1 MMLRLLVAALSL
13 LLPICAAASDRV
25 ALVVGMANYQNVV
38 ALDNT
43 VRDADAIG
51 ETLRGIGFDV
61 TQLDNPTADQFREA
75 IDKFSFRSE
84 TADLALIYYAG
95 HAVEVEGQN
104 FLIPVDAR
112 VSSNKDIQRQAISL
126 NELLTAVDR
135 ARKMRIVI
143 LDSCRDNP
151 FGDDIDSAQT
161 AAVSAS
167 GQATRSI
174 GGGRGLAPPSPERG
188 TLVAFAARPGEKAF
202 DGEGDHS
209 PFALAL
215 MKNLPQPGLEIS
227 LMFRQIRDDVLRETG
242 NLQEPY
248 TTGSLSGTP
257 FYMAGNDGSGVSDES
272 PEVAWSAIG
281 PDQEA
286 RLASLAEQG
295 DTRSMMGLASI
306 RLNAKDKR
314 YSPAEAA
321 QFLQQ
326 AADAGSPE
334 AQFRLAQLY
343 ERGLGVE
350 ANPAKALALYQAAAA
365 QNYPKALND
374 MGFLYFQ
381 GELGLERD
389 PQKGL
394 DLFMQA
400 ADLRQ
405 QEAMFNVAAMI
416 DDGNYPGKGPKD
428 AANYLYQ
435 SLRSGSR
442 RALEQLQAEPTM
454 FKPATRKALQTE
466 LAEKGFYDGP
476 IDGDFGLSTQKA
488 LAAAFGLSAG

>member
-1 MMLRLLVAALSL
+1 MLRLCLVAFAL
-13 LLPICAAASDRV
+13 LLPIGAAASDRV
-25 ALVVGMANYQNVV
+25 ALVVGMADYQNVV
-38 ALDNT
+38 TLDNT

-51 ETLRGIGFDV
+51 ETLRSVGFDV
-61 TQLDNPTADQFREA
+61 TQLDNPTGDQFREA
-75 IDKFSFRSE
+75 IEQFAFRSE

-104 FLIPVDAR
+104 FLIPVDAQ

-126 NELLTAVDR
+126 SDLLTAVDR

-161 AAVSAS
+161 AAIAQ
-167 GQATRSI
+167 GGEATRGI
-174 GGGRGLAPPSPERG
+174 GGGRGLAPPSPDRG
-188 TLVAFAARPGEKAF
+188 TLVAFAARPGERAL
-202 DGEGDHS
+202 DGLGDHS

-227 LMFRQIRDDVLRETG
+227 LMFRQIRDDVLKETG

-272 PEVAWSAIG
+272 EEVAWSAIDL
-281 PDQEA
+281 DQEA
-286 RLASLAEQG
+286 RLAVLAEQG
-295 DTRSMMGLASI
+295 DTRSMVGLASI
-306 RLNAKDKR
+306 RLNVKDTR
-314 YSPAEAA
+314 YAPAAAA
-321 QFLQQ
+321 QLLQQ

-350 ANPAKALALYQAAAA
+350 VDPARALALYKAAAE

-389 PQKGL
+389 LQKGL
-394 DLFMQA
+394 ALFMQA

-416 DDGNYPGKGPKD
+416 DDGNYPGKGPED

-442 RALEQLQAEPTM
+442 RALEQLQTEPTM

-466 LAEKGFYDGP
+466 LAKKGFYEGP
-476 IDGDFGLSTQKA
+476 IDGDFGLSTQTA
-488 LAAAFGLSAG
+488 LAAAFGLGER